1 MALTKSLDGG
11 TTTTGVEYEPS
22 VVYAAGPQDK
32 VPAVTADNSNPG
44 DTDYTVG
51 ARFSDPSAFDGE
63 DIVSRRSPRSF
74 SITADGTSGQTT
86 QTNLATTTTGGGS
99 GLTLDVTADG
109 GVATALA
116 VNTRGSGY
124 RVGDEVTITA
134 AVNGGGAD
142 IDAIIT
148 LLD

>member
-1 MALTKSLDGG
+1 MAITKSLDGG
-11 TTTTGVEYEPS
+11 GTTSTIEYEPS
-22 VVYAAGPQDK
+22 VVYANVATDK
-32 VPAVTADNSNPG
+32 VPAHTFDDATFTEG
-44 DTDYTVG
+44 EVG
-51 ARFSDPSAFDGE
+51 SRYSAPSSHDGE
-63 DIVSRRSPRSF
+63 DIVVRRSPRSF

-86 QTNLATTTTGGGS
+86 QTNLATTTTGAGT
-99 GLTLDVTADG
+99 GLTLDVTAEG

-116 VNTRGSGY
+116 VNTRGFGY